1 MNEYFEA
8 NKRSLILLASM
19 LFILALVLYLMLL
32 RPLLADYKAEQ
43 QKLVSLTNDI
53 ELLEA
58 EIDALQDA
66 PEEIDVAQLMLENKI
81 PKERELDEYILT
93 LQQLE
98 LYTNSKIEAVHF
110 AYDSNLPI
118 QEDVS
123 VTTLDDEVEAE
134 LSPEETDDEDEAV
147 DESTESE
154 EEAVEPTADPAILN
168 EKPEELHVMTV
179 RVVATSPDFD
189 EFVELLKRIEQNE
202 RINIVTSLRFTT
214 PTEEDIYFSDNPIDD
229 IPFEAELTTF
239 YFAD

>member
-81 PKERELDEYILT
+81 PKERELEEYILT

-154 EEAVEPTADPAILN
+154 EEAVEPTAD
-168 EKPEELHVMTV
+168 
-179 RVVATSPDFD
+179 
-189 EFVELLKRIEQNE
+189 
-202 RINIVTSLRFTT
+202 
-214 PTEEDIYFSDNPIDD
+214 
-229 IPFEAELTTF
+229 
-239 YFAD
+239 